1 MDSKYRFSFTAAP
14 LRLSD
19 MLLIAKNNIEG
30 KEVDIINDLGGGKT
44 TTGKRIYQELNRRL
58 SYLTQEQLEL
68 FVNASL
74 TTQKQIA
81 FLSIVKTYRFIWEF
95 VVEIVREKYLLF
107 DYEITEGN
115 YLSFFRQKQEENEY
129 MDDLTTSTT
138 NKLKQVLFKILEE
151 VTIIDNTQS
160 KQIQPQILEDQLV
173 KVIVNDQSEW
183 LKAFLMS
190 DIDIENCKKK

>member
-14 LRLSD
+14 LRLND

-30 KEVDIINDLGGGKT
+30 KEVDIINDLGNGKSA
-44 TTGKRIYQELNRRL
+44 TGKRIYQELNRRL

-95 VVEIVREKYLLF
+95 VVEVIREKYLLF
-107 DYEITEGN
+107 DYNITEGN

-151 VTIIDNTQS
+151 VTIIDDAQS